1 MIELRTRGYPGTL
14 LGSPDSEQSTARAV
28 RNMFAAV
35 APRYDFLNRLL
46 SLGRDVAWRQATAKA
61 VREILA
67 RPGSIALDLCCGTGD
82 LALALKRVSAGIVIG
97 SDFCQPMLELAQKK
111 IGRGR
116 SLFLLGGDSLM
127 LPFGD
132 NSLDVVTVA
141 FGFRN
146 LANYAAG
153 LHEMRRVLKPGGVA
167 AILEFSHVRG
177 PVSGPLFQLY
187 FHHILPRL
195 GTWISGVR
203 GPYDYLPKS
212 VSLFPDQETLAV
224 EMRGAGFGNVRYRNF
239 SGGVAALHLGQKE

>member
-1 MIELRTRGYPGTL
+1 
-14 LGSPDSEQSTARAV
+14 
-28 RNMFAAV
+28 
-35 APRYDFLNRLL
+35 
-46 SLGRDVAWRQATAKA
+46 
-61 VREILA
+61 
-67 RPGSIALDLCCGTGD
+67 
-82 LALALKRVSAGIVIG
+82 
-97 SDFCQPMLELAQKK
+97 
-111 IGRGR
+111 
-116 SLFLLGGDSLM
+116 M